1 MDFLDNDMED
11 IDDMEAVPALRKR
24 IQKLQIK
31 QLEQQ
36 RELDRADRML
46 KAQSSINR
54 DLNTELET
62 LKARYTADKSTL
74 QKKVDDMEHVATKRT
89 ARIKTF
95 EAQVKQSMRS
105 ARNDI
110 SYGLKGDD
118 GAMATNGSQ
127 TVADSALAHPD
138 VDFEPGENIL
148 EIYIVE
154 ATLLNGDAIPP
165 GSIMVGGEATTL
177 SPDSTTFVMCDFY
190 DYETQTTPIM
200 TGLAP
205 QYNFA
210 ATYKIETESMFFMR
224 YLSTETLELELNLAR
239 MADFYKIGVL
249 FKPT

>member
-89 ARIKTF
+89 ARIKTL
-95 EAQVKQSMRS
+95 EAQVNRVCVKE
-105 ARNDI
+105 NDI
-110 SYGLKGDD
+110 SYGPKGD
-118 GAMATNGSQ
+118 GGTMATSGSQ
-127 TVADSALAHPD
+127 IVADSALAHPD

-200 TGLAP
+200 TGLSP

-224 YLSTETLELELNLAR
+224 YLSTETLE
-239 MADFYKIGVL
+239 
-249 FKPT
+249 

>member
-1 MDFLDNDMED
+1 MLRLEEAVRANELLKDKMRLYSGETGVDTSDLERALTLVKRHTDRPSEVDFLDNDMED

-89 ARIKTF
+89 ARIKTL

-177 SPDSTTFVMCDFY
+177 SPNSTTFVMCDF
-190 DYETQTTPIM
+190 
-200 TGLAP
+200 
-205 QYNFA
+205 
-210 ATYKIETESMFFMR
+210 
-224 YLSTETLELELNLAR
+224 
-239 MADFYKIGVL
+239 
-249 FKPT
+249 

>member
-1 MDFLDNDMED
+1 MED

-89 ARIKTF
+89 ARIKTL

-127 TVADSALAHPD
+127 TVADRP
-138 VDFEPGENIL
+138 
-148 EIYIVE
+148 
-154 ATLLNGDAIPP
+154 
-165 GSIMVGGEATTL
+165 
-177 SPDSTTFVMCDFY
+177 
-190 DYETQTTPIM
+190 
-200 TGLAP
+200 
-205 QYNFA
+205 
-210 ATYKIETESMFFMR
+210 
-224 YLSTETLELELNLAR
+224 
-239 MADFYKIGVL
+239 
-249 FKPT
+249 